1 MKKGV
6 KNKDKLPQFA
16 SCMLVINML
25 PHINDPKQPFL
36 GAIKVKIFNISEIW
50 GPCLRPP
57 ETLYEPIL
65 RLSLDVEEKAAN

>member
-25 PHINDPKQPFL
+25 PHINDPKQPSL
-36 GAIKVKIFNISEIW
+36 GAIKVKIFNISEILW

-57 ETLYEPIL
+57 ETLCEPIL
-65 RLSLDVEEKAAN
+65 RLSLDVEEEAN